1 MSKLLFDLIKKHQI
15 SEVIKILEED
25 KELDINLRDNSDN
38 YLIQYAIIGNE
49 IELLK
54 TLLKRDVKLDII
66 DGDGRT
72 LLYLPIKYNY
82 MESLTLILDN
92 NDKLLGIT
100 LTDITDI
107 NGNIPLHYAIMF
119 GNKEAINL
127 LIKYNSNINLQDKN
141 GDNSLQIAIKY
152 KQVETCKLLL
162 DLNININARSISGET
177 SLHYACNY
185 ELFNIVKL
193 LLEHYAD
200 PNVSD
205 LNNQFIPL
213 MYATIINNQKIVE
226 ILLKYKADPTLQDI
240 NGDTS
245 LHHAVN
251 EGNTNFIKLYIP
263 YFQNM
268 NYININGYT
277 IAHDILYKF
286 KSDIKKLDEMK
297 FDLILEKTNVNIQDN
312 DGNSV
317 LFLLT
322 KYKLWMRYRS
332 ILEHHNN
339 NIYIKNKENIRPI
352 DNILENDKKVFYEF
366 IVNSYLNILR
376 ERNMKWKNKWEQLC
390 VKKMDEN
397 TFATKFK
404 ELGKF
409 VNVTNKDDV
418 CLDIIKYFVIQK
430 EQSIPISQ
438 ITYSINIPVLKNTS
452 FVTYTGSTLDIIFG
466 LIGLYYKYNKEGNKY
481 ICSTLTP
488 NFINNPE
495 IDEYFDS
502 LGIIKS
508 YKIEY
513 LNFEIIW
520 TYQKLFIPTF
530 FNEIV
535 AKYEAHPKIQYMII
549 PLGIELSQGSHGNI
563 IIIGF
568 TKKEIER
575 FEPNGANYP
584 FGFNYNPELLDD
596 ILIKL
601 FDKLLPTYKYFKPK
615 DFLPKIGFQQLEL
628 SEHYKTRKIGDPGG
642 FCSAWSIWYSD
653 MRIKYNDISR
663 EKLVKELI
671 NKIKGENISFKH
683 MIRDYTKNITDIR
696 DKYLKKVGLDIN
708 NWLNDDFDDTQ
719 LDKFNVILTELIE
732 KHVLLN

>member
-1 MSKLLFDLIKKHQI
+1 M
-15 SEVIKILEED
+15 
-25 KELDINLRDNSDN
+25 
-38 YLIQYAIIGNE
+38 
-49 IELLK
+49 
-54 TLLKRDVKLDII
+54 
-66 DGDGRT
+66 
-72 LLYLPIKYNY
+72 
-82 MESLTLILDN
+82 
-92 NDKLLGIT
+92 
-100 LTDITDI
+100 
-107 NGNIPLHYAIMF
+107 
-119 GNKEAINL
+119 
-127 LIKYNSNINLQDKN
+127 
-141 GDNSLQIAIKY
+141 
-152 KQVETCKLLL
+152 
-162 DLNININARSISGET
+162 
-177 SLHYACNY
+177 
-185 ELFNIVKL
+185 
-193 LLEHYAD
+193 
-200 PNVSD
+200 
-205 LNNQFIPL
+205 
-213 MYATIINNQKIVE
+213 
-226 ILLKYKADPTLQDI
+226 
-240 NGDTS
+240 
-245 LHHAVN
+245 
-251 EGNTNFIKLYIP
+251 
-263 YFQNM
+263 
-268 NYININGYT
+268 
-277 IAHDILYKF
+277 
-286 KSDIKKLDEMK
+286 
-297 FDLILEKTNVNIQDN
+297 
-312 DGNSV
+312 
-317 LFLLT
+317 
-322 KYKLWMRYRS
+322 
-332 ILEHHNN
+332 
-339 NIYIKNKENIRPI
+339 
-352 DNILENDKKVFYEF
+352 
-366 IVNSYLNILR
+366 
-376 ERNMKWKNKWEQLC
+376 
-390 VKKMDEN
+390 
-397 TFATKFK
+397 
-404 ELGKF
+404 
-409 VNVTNKDDV
+409 
-418 CLDIIKYFVIQK
+418 
-430 EQSIPISQ
+430 
-438 ITYSINIPVLKNTS
+438 
-452 FVTYTGSTLDIIFG
+452 
-466 LIGLYYKYNKEGNKY
+466 
-481 ICSTLTP
+481 
-488 NFINNPE
+488 
-495 IDEYFDS
+495 
-502 LGIIKS
+502 GIIKS